1 MTPRVATVYLPLADP
16 SSSPTWA
23 CGELVGSCQQV
34 SRYAIV
40 WRAAQPHPGTPEHIV
55 PAEAPVHQRPRCT
68 DLQAV
73 HLAALR
79 GRPRQRRVTVRLAAP
94 RSIRTD
100 RHPATTIHSYG

>member
-73 HLAALR
+73 HLAAPRHRALGRTEVDPDRPAPGHHDPLLR
-79 GRPRQRRVTVRLAAP
+79 LSTP
-94 RSIRTD
+94 
-100 RHPATTIHSYG
+100 